1 MQESELASADRTLNH
16 DPAGLQAGRGQP
28 SHAGGGH
35 ALFSTSGDTNPKP
48 QAVALRPYKSQEPTA
63 VCCPEERLKRREEKL
78 SAEQEE

>member
-1 MQESELASADRTLNH
+1 MTRQDSKLDEVN
-16 DPAGLQAGRGQP
+16 QAMREVAMLC
-28 SHAGGGH
+28 SLLLVTH
-35 ALFSTSGDTNPKP
+35 PKP